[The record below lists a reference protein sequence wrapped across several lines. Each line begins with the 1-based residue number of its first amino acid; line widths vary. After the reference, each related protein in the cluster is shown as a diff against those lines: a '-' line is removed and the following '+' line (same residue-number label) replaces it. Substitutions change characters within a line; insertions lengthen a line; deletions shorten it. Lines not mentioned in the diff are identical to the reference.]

1 MKTKL
6 FFLTLLFAGTLVAQ
20 TEKFTY
26 CVYNPW
32 PESYSSV
39 VIEKINEQHFGDT
52 IIKTYK
58 HSGGKT
64 FQYHIFN
71 DSIFSKHDE
80 NYYLIGANHAQI
92 GDIWQPFWYDYF
104 QYDSTAF
111 SFGTCPTQR
120 NLKVVGIEQIT
131 VGTEYRLKYK
141 LLVLDSLFN
150 NLGNEYNPTPM
161 YFYFI
166 EGIGAI
172 SGGLYYNLTWE
183 GMCYMITD
191 IVTPT
196 FKMYETDEYQ
206 YIESDCQTTSTTNT
220 DELMNVNFKVE
231 NNYLY
236 IQGVENENFE
246 ISFLDLT
253 GKVILKAS
261 NQQQIDISN
270 LKGIVIV
277 QLNTK
282 NGYKVAKF
290 NLI

>member
-1 MKTKL
+1 MKAKV
-6 FFLTLLFAGTLVAQ
+6 FFLTLLFAGIVSAQ
-20 TEKFTY
+20 TEEFTY
-26 CVYNPW
+26 CVGN
-32 PESYSSV
+32 SSIIL
-39 VIEKINEQHFGDT
+39 IEKINEEHNNDT
-52 IIKTYK
+52 VIKTYRQ
-58 HSGGKT
+58 SGGQT

-71 DSIFSKHDE
+71 DSIFSKHE
-80 NYYLIGANHAQI
+80 GNYYLIGANHAQI

-104 QYDSTAF
+104 QYDDNAF

-131 VGTEYRLKYK
+131 VGSEYRLKYK
-141 LLVLDSLFN
+141 LLVLDSLFYSTMY
-150 NLGNEYNPTPM
+150 ETPF

-166 EGIGAI
+166 EGIGAV

-183 GMCYMITD
+183 GMCYMVTD

-206 YIESDCQTTSTTNT
+206 YIESDCETTATINT
-220 DELMNVNFKVE
+220 DELVNVNFKVE

-246 ISFLDLT
+246 VSFVDLR

-261 NQQQIDISN
+261 NQQQIDISS
-270 LKGIVIV
+270 LKGLVIV
-277 QLNTK
+277 QLHTE
-282 NGYKVAKF
+282 NGYKVVKF
-290 NLI
+290 NFM